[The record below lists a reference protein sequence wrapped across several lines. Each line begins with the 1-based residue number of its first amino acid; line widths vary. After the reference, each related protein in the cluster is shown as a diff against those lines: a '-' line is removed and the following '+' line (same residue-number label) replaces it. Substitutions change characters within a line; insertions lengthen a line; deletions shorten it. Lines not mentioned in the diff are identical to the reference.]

1 MPTPNQRRGG
11 SGLPR
16 FYTIKTVADALE
28 VSPRTVR
35 RWIAIGDLN
44 VHRVNGVVRIAEADL
59 RAFLALHR
67 ED

>member
-1 MPTPNQRRGG
+1 MPAPDQRRGG
-11 SGLPR
+11 GGLPR

-35 RWIAIGDLN
+35 RWIATGELN
-44 VHRVNGVVRIAEADL
+44 VYRVNGVVRIAEADL

-67 ED
+67 ES

>member
-16 FYTIKTVADALE
+16 FYTIKTVADHLE

-35 RWIAIGDLN
+35 RWIAIGDLTSTGSM
-44 VHRVNGVVRIAEADL
+44 VSSGSRKPIYGR
-59 RAFLALHR
+59 F
-67 ED
+67 